1 MTVPELKALAN
12 ERGLSGYSRMRKQA
26 LIDALSAAASNV
38 VRNIMDEP
46 ILEMQNGEILKP
58 VPYIPKQI
66 IQDKSKQ
73 IIQDKSK
80 WNKFANWLL
89 NYVPAPVKSNFT
101 ELKNIIKNIYG
112 NRVIPPVI
120 KQKNQAAKGAFKTFT
135 MDGKKGF
142 GPLEYL
148 NLVRQPVI
156 DKIKQETQEGIKF
169 KLLLQCEMKKHD
181 FKTGNIVYANP
192 YFTTGPHTILKGEAI
207 PYNGM
212 IQKMLESLETF
223 QSMGSG
229 WIFERVNQLDIHIDK
244 YVPLRGSSYIALPEV
259 LAKKKA
265 IVNVQI

>member
-1 MTVPELKALAN
+1 MNSMTVPELKALAR

-38 VRNIMDEP
+38 VRNSEVSNIMDEP

-58 VPYIPKQI
+58 VPYIP
-66 IQDKSKQ
+66 KQ

-135 MDGKKGF
+135 MNGKKGF

-148 NLVRQPVI
+148 NLVRKPVI
-156 DKIKQETQEGIKF
+156 D
-169 KLLLQCEMKKHD
+169 
-181 FKTGNIVYANP
+181 
-192 YFTTGPHTILKGEAI
+192 
-207 PYNGM
+207 
-212 IQKMLESLETF
+212 
-223 QSMGSG
+223 
-229 WIFERVNQLDIHIDK
+229 
-244 YVPLRGSSYIALPEV
+244 
-259 LAKKKA
+259 
-265 IVNVQI
+265 